1 MSFFGPFD
9 HRDFENHSR
18 LTNLTDIQN
27 IATELVHPLDHTES
41 GYRDPTV
48 RSSPPFSSDGIVRKR
63 LRAAWLLVGAQ
74 DRLEQAARDVCCQGI
89 SLSVGAR
96 GGCVSVSAAIEMA
109 DMAEELVTIPPSLP
123 SLRSLPVFASLAL
136 GGSPA

>member
-48 RSSPPFSSDGIVRKR
+48 RTSLLSSDGVVRKR
-63 LRAAWLLVGAQ
+63 LRGGVVGCVQ

-96 GGCVSVSAAIEMA
+96 GGCVTVSAAIEMA
-109 DMAEELVTIPPSLP
+109 DMAEELVTIALP
-123 SLRSLPVFASLAL
+123 FRICASWVFANFAL
-136 GGSPA
+136 GGASA

>member
-1 MSFFGPFD
+1 MWRRYPLVSFFGPFD

-48 RSSPPFSSDGIVRKR
+48 RTSLPLSSDGVVRKR
-63 LRAAWLLVGAQ
+63 LRGAWLLGCRIVWSRRRATC
-74 DRLEQAARDVCCQGI
+74 AAK
-89 SLSVGAR
+89 
-96 GGCVSVSAAIEMA
+96 
-109 DMAEELVTIPPSLP
+109 
-123 SLRSLPVFASLAL
+123 
-136 GGSPA
+136 GSR